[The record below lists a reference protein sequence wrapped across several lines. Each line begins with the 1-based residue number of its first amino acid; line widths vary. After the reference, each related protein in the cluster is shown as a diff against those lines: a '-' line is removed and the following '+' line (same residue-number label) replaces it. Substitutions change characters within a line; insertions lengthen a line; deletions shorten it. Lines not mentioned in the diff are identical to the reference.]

1 MSVESIPNGV
11 VFLQQLAQKAFNY
24 PEFHCA
30 VRTAKLLSVASIG
43 TWEITML
50 KFVILGTA
58 SLALVGSAA
67 AADLPRAQ
75 PVYQQAQVG
84 KAPIGKAPIGKAPI
98 GKVPVGKAPA
108 PIVTKG

>member
-1 MSVESIPNGV
+1 MRR
-11 VFLQQLAQKAFNY
+11 K
-24 PEFHCA
+24 
-30 VRTAKLLSVASIG
+30 VRQVSFEASIG
-43 TWEITML
+43 TWEINML
-50 KFVILGTA
+50 KFVILGSA

-98 GKVPVGKAPA
+98 GKAPVGKG